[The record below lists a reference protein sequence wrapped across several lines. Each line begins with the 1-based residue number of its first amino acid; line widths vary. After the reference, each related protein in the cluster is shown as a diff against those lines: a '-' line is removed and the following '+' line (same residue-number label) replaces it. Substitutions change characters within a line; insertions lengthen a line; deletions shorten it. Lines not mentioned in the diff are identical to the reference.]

1 MRAVKIDP
9 VSRTVT
15 EIDLKKNPNRTLDEL
30 YEIIGCDLVELVQID
45 ADMVMVCD
53 ESVFAQ
59 GYAPTKEGKCKN
71 IQGAFTFIGWGTV
84 IAGTAVILG
93 GDSDKL
99 KALPENLA
107 SFQMMTEWVEPADV
121 PPPQHTIIAFE
132 L

>member
-9 VSRTVT
+9 VIRTVT
-15 EIDLKKNPNRTLDEL
+15 KINLKKNPNRTLEEL

-53 ESVFAQ
+53 E
-59 GYAPTKEGKCKN
+59 EGKCKTV
-71 IQGAFTFIGWGTV
+71 QGAFTFIGSGMV
-84 IAGTAVILG
+84 IAGTAIILG
-93 GDSDKL
+93 GDSNKL

-121 PPPQHTIIAFE
+121 PPAKFTVLAMN
-132 L
+132 